1 MARALVFCLD
11 LFAVASRL
19 KISYDSTTDIVRFY
33 ARCRKRYRTRYRT
46 ILRKISYDLRRC
58 TAIVRLDIVHIP
70 YRYSTD
76 IVPILRYPHLKL
88 EVPSAQSPLDLPSR
102 LLPPSL
108 FQARQPTVIFPRQC
122 PCVLQWRQG
131 PFNGLCGNQVLICD
145 REHAHLGSFYRV
157 HLPAAQ

>member
-76 IVPILRYPHLKL
+76 IVPILRYPHLKGDAAKIFL
-88 EVPSAQSPLDLPSR
+88 NMGTKIESNTVVPFFRNNNLSASSC
-102 LLPPSL
+102 SL
-108 FQARQPTVIFPRQC
+108 F
-122 PCVLQWRQG
+122 
-131 PFNGLCGNQVLICD
+131 
-145 REHAHLGSFYRV
+145 
-157 HLPAAQ
+157 